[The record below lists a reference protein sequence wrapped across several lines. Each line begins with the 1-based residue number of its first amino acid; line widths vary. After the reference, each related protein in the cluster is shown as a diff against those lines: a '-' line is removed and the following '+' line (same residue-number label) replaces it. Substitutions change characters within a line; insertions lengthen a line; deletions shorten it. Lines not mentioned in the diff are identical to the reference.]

1 MWRRHFSRGGGE
13 YFEAKFGGA
22 IQAEGIRRANLR
34 SISICSA
41 FAGLHLLFHSSL
53 VEAPLKLSTLPGL
66 IAEPGSLSSQLAQVA
81 VSPAWNFLGMT
92 AGVVL
97 WYANFKFASSLV
109 SHVAILPSGLVKT
122 KAHEFY
128 GKPSATESVHFL
140 KDFSRQAGDSNND
153 KSLVYTI
160 GDRKFIFDHR
170 DKRMEQIFA
179 RAIVSKP

>member
-1 MWRRHFSRGGGE
+1 MQKRYFSQRGE
-13 YFEAKFGGA
+13 YFESKFGGA

-34 SISICSA
+34 SISIFSA

-53 VEAPLKLSTLPGL
+53 VETPLKLSTLPGL
-66 IAEPGSLSSQLAQVA
+66 IAEPGSLPNQLAQVA
-81 VSPAWNFLGMT
+81 VSPAWNFLGMA

-97 WYANFKFASSLV
+97 WYANAKFARSLV

-140 KDFSRQAGDSNND
+140 KDFSREVGDSN
-153 KSLVYTI
+153 SLVYNI
-160 GDRKFIFDHR
+160 GARKFIFDRR

-179 RAIVSKP
+179 RAGLTKR